1 MSGQTVA
8 ETQGSQDEEELEEE
22 ELGNL
27 EEEVTQMAEKVAE
40 YRATLPDQLKTTL
53 ASLLAAQRPALQM
66 HFDVG
71 SLPQPGSSNAPAS
84 DLGPVESETLGT
96 LTEEEQEET
105 EKVQLLK
112 QKILSNASAIPIVL
126 KRMKDSIFAFLYVIV
141 VATYLL
147 TSKVAA
153 IREGNGWSKLHANWL
168 QHHFCLLNLD
178 YNAICAEMIY
188 MAIALQSNISSS
200 VVFGTELLTNTPS
213 IFHAFSTSNTT
224 VLSPF
229 PIIKIFFPIAAT
241 LRGGFVNRGDNLPI
255 ATHSL
260 LSFCHTIS
268 LVPEVWSNTKR
279 VSSITTAGPRQ
290 PNTKSESAC
299 CHSLVDGSKMTAD
312 TREDAA

>member
-200 VVFGTELLTNTPS
+200 VVFGTELLTNTHPYS
-213 IFHAFSTSNTT
+213 MHFNIKYHCTKP
-224 VLSPF
+224 LS
-229 PIIKIFFPIAAT
+229 
-241 LRGGFVNRGDNLPI
+241 DNKD
-255 ATHSL
+255 L
-260 LSFCHTIS
+260 LS
-268 LVPEVWSNTKR
+268 N
-279 VSSITTAGPRQ
+279 
-290 PNTKSESAC
+290 C
-299 CHSLVDGSKMTAD
+299 CNPTWRLCQ
-312 TREDAA
+312 

>member
-1 MSGQTVA
+1 MMDPKTDKLVRRTTMVATAVASYFLLTADYGPEPNAIDPLSLSLSLLPYRRDAVAPRVIGRVEVQMSGQTVA

-126 KRMKDSIFAFLYVIV
+126 KRMKESMSRIDKLESHNGFIHPAFKRKR
-141 VATYLL
+141 
-147 TSKVAA
+147 TS
-153 IREGNGWSKLHANWL
+153 
-168 QHHFCLLNLD
+168 
-178 YNAICAEMIY
+178 
-188 MAIALQSNISSS
+188 
-200 VVFGTELLTNTPS
+200 
-213 IFHAFSTSNTT
+213 
-224 VLSPF
+224 
-229 PIIKIFFPIAAT
+229 
-241 LRGGFVNRGDNLPI
+241 
-255 ATHSL
+255 
-260 LSFCHTIS
+260 
-268 LVPEVWSNTKR
+268 
-279 VSSITTAGPRQ
+279 
-290 PNTKSESAC
+290 
-299 CHSLVDGSKMTAD
+299 
-312 TREDAA
+312 